1 MIEARQTCAWRH
13 RDAELLPQPIAAVL
27 QLLDRRTEHVLED
40 DLQQLTRRTIGRD
53 DAFTETVGKER
64 GFRSIVGREA
74 GHDNATLCNDRTNT
88 PILKNARKCL
98 SR

>member
-1 MIEARQTCAWRH
+1 MTEIRQAGRPLAQRELERRH
-13 RDAELLPQPIAAVL
+13 GGQRGTKAK
-27 QLLDRRTEHVLED
+27 

-53 DAFTETVGKER
+53 DAFTETVGKKR

-74 GHDNATLCNDRTNT
+74 GHDNATLCNDRTNA